1 VIGLKSLAKIAALS
15 VATTFALT
23 QPAKAVL
30 INTFEF
36 TDLDG
41 DGTGRVPGEK
51 VTGTITFDSLNPG
64 DTATG
69 VPADSV
75 VVDSIPSWLD
85 STWGDATDMKVGIN
99 LVQFINLNNVGS
111 YVTEENS
118 FKINSGVISTS
129 GGSFGSA
136 INLEEFS
143 LLNNTNKSIIADD
156 SSYGWDEL
164 NSTLTFSDGSASVP
178 FEFSPTLGLLL
189 MGGVF
194 GISRYAKS
202 RKAIKLIDN

>member
-1 VIGLKSLAKIAALS
+1 VIRLKSLAKIAALS

-69 VPADSV
+69 VAADSV
-75 VVDSIPSWLD
+75 VVNTIPSWLD
-85 STWGDATDMKVGIN
+85 STWGDVADMDEGVNIVN
-99 LVQFINLNNVGS
+99 LTGSNNNDNLF
-111 YVTEENS
+111 T
-118 FKINSGVISTS
+118 ITSGVISDS
-129 GGSFGSA
+129 NFWVEFVGSESLALSA
-136 INLEEFS
+136 DG
-143 LLNNTNKSIIADD
+143 AGD
-156 SSYGWDEL
+156 SSYIYDTFNTPQDEYAYD
-164 NSTLTFSDGSASVP
+164 SAGASLTFSDGSASVP